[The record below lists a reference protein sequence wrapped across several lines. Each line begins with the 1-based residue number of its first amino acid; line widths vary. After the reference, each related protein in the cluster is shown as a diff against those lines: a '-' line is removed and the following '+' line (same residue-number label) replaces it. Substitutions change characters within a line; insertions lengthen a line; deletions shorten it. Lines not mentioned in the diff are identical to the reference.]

1 MSPSDKDTM
10 LNSWKYILIGAISAF
25 LSITVGIIC
34 WNLIKFS
41 VASSD
46 SANDSVESVDD
57 SVEVYKSEV
66 TKLYLKKEEIDE
78 TGNYKLEL
86 CIDNNCMDQYE
97 WSISGDGA
105 TIFGLNFDY
114 AVYPDLSGGCA
125 GCWFVEEHRKDNN
138 TSTGWKATL
147 RQLSPS
153 DLANTEKISSNQ
165 NQSDLANTEKISPDL
180 SPSDLDK
187 YKQDLSQTSDS
198 EEACATRYRMVR
210 GIPYDKAVISFVD
223 SFEYCDSPEAAL
235 ESLCTMYRGKKVD
248 WVSFGLSDRQVDDK

>member
-1 MSPSDKDTM
+1 M

-34 WNLIKFS
+34 WNLIKSS

-46 SANDSVESVDD
+46 SVNDSVESVDD

-66 TKLYLKKEEIDE
+66 TKLYLTREEDE

-114 AVYPDLSGGCA
+114 AVYPDVSGGCA

-153 DLANTEKISSNQ
+153 DLANAEKISSNQ
-165 NQSDLANTEKISPDL
+165 SQSDLANAEKISPDL
-180 SPSDLDK
+180 SQSDLDK
-187 YKQDLSQTSDS
+187 YKQDLSQASDS
-198 EEACATRYRMVR
+198 DEACFTRYRMVR
-210 GIPYDKAVISFVD
+210 GIPFDKAIDNSFLMMD
-223 SFEYCDSPEAAL
+223 SQEYCGSTENAL
-235 ESLCTMYRGKKVD
+235 ETLCTMYRGKKVD
-248 WVSFGLSDRQVDDK
+248 WVSFGLSDRQVDDKYCY